1 MKLLLT
7 DDDSFLLD
15 MYAVKFVAA
24 GYEVVAVKDGEAALA
39 VLREGATFDV
49 ILLDMVMPGMSG
61 VELLRTITKEHLG
74 GDTCK
79 YIVLSNQ
86 GERPDIAAAKEAGA
100 IGYIVK
106 AELMPSEV
114 VEKVTHMVKG

>member
-15 MYAVKFVAA
+15 MYTVKFVAA
-24 GYEVVAVKDGEAALA
+24 GYEVVAVKDGAAALA
-39 VLREGATFDV
+39 LLRDGATFDV

-61 VELLRTITKEHLG
+61 LELLRTIAKEHLG

-79 YIVLSNQ
+79 CIVLSNQ
-86 GERPDIAAAKEAGA
+86 GEQSDITAAQEAGA
-100 IGYIVK
+100 MGYIVK
-106 AELMPSEV
+106 AESMPSEV
-114 VEKVTHMVKG
+114 VEKVTRMVKG